1 MDIEDFIK
9 DLVKLYADQ
18 KGLLQNYYDS
28 LFALIEIN
36 VAKKVGNE
44 IGNKL
49 VTEIRNIMPGEVET
63 LNITYSLLQKYAF
76 MRLEQLINVENPPSN
91 CKFIPPKRLIRI
103 NATEI
108 LNNMIKGELCVTET
122 LRRIGRSLNNTEII
136 KTFTDLVIIHE
147 KYLVRLRRL
156 WDEVASTGE
165 EIL

>member
-1 MDIEDFIK
+1 MDVEDFIK

-44 IGNKL
+44 MGNKL

-76 MRLEQLINVENPPSN
+76 MRLEQLINVENPPS
-91 CKFIPPKRLIRI
+91 P
-103 NATEI
+103 
-108 LNNMIKGELCVTET
+108 
-122 LRRIGRSLNNTEII
+122 
-136 KTFTDLVIIHE
+136 
-147 KYLVRLRRL
+147 RLR
-156 WDEVASTGE
+156 S
-165 EIL
+165 